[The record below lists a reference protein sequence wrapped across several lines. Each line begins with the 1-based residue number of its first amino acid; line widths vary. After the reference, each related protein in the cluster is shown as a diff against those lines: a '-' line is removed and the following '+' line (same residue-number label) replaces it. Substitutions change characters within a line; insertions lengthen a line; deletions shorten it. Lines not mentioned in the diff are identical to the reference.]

1 MIDKYL
7 NRRAESLR
15 SLDGL
20 RVELDAER
28 RIGTLILD
36 RPPLNIISYKGRS
49 QIRMLIE
56 EMDEDDDIGVIV
68 IRGANGVYTS
78 GGDVK
83 AFLDIPPDG
92 MSHLAWNIGAPERAA
107 KPVIAAIERY
117 AMGVGL
123 ELALACDFRI
133 ATKDSVIALPESSI
147 GQMPGSGGAP
157 RVVRLIGLTRAK
169 QMVLLGERIPAEK
182 ACDWGLITEV
192 VADGDGLTKLVHRY
206 AERLNALAPISRASL
221 KRVLNLAE
229 DTSNAAGLDLEGHA
243 YEKLRGTADYK
254 EGIHAFAEKRKAKYH
269 GK

>member
-7 NRRAESLR
+7 QRRTEMLR

-36 RPPLNIISYKGRS
+36 RQPLNIVSYKGRT

-56 EMDEDDDIGVIV
+56 EMDADDDIGVIV
-68 IRGANGVYTS
+68 IRGANGVYSS

-92 MSHLAWNIGAPERAA
+92 MSHLAWNIGAPERAS
-107 KPVIAAIERY
+107 KPVIAAIEKY

-123 ELALACDFRI
+123 ELALACDFRL

-192 VADGDGLTKLVHRY
+192 VENGDALTRLVHRY
-206 AERLNALAPISRASL
+206 AERLNALAPISLSSL

-229 DTSNAAGLDLEGHA
+229 DTSIAAGLDLEGQA

-254 EGIHAFAEKRKAKYH
+254 EGIHAFAEKRKAKYQ

>member
-1 MIDKYL
+1 MIEKYL
-7 NRRAESLR
+7 NRRADTFR

-20 RVELDAER
+20 RIELDAER

-107 KPVIAAIERY
+107 KPVIAAIEKY

-192 VADGDGLTKLVHRY
+192 VADGDALTKLVHRY

>member
-7 NRRAESLR
+7 NRRSEMLR

-20 RVELDAER
+20 RIELDAER

-36 RPPLNIISYKGRS
+36 RPPLNIVSYKGRS

-107 KPVIAAIERY
+107 KPVIAAIEKY

-192 VADGDGLTKLVHRY
+192 VADGDALTKLVHRY

>member
-7 NRRAESLR
+7 KRRADMLN

-36 RPPLNIISYKGRS
+36 RPPLNIVSYKGRS

-56 EMDEDDDIGVIV
+56 EMDNDDDIGVIV

-92 MSHLAWNIGAPERAA
+92 MSHLAWNIGAPERAS
-107 KPVIAAIERY
+107 KPVIAAIEKY

-123 ELALACDFRI
+123 ELALACDFRL

-169 QMVLLGERIPAEK
+169 QMVLLGERIPAPQ

-192 VADGDGLTKLVHRY
+192 VEDGNALTMLVHRY
-206 AERLNALAPISRASL
+206 AERLNALAPISLSSL

-229 DTSNAAGLDLEGHA
+229 DTSTAASLDLEGHA

-254 EGIHAFAEKRKAKYH
+254 EGIHAFAEKRKAKYQ